1 VQLLPPV
8 GPVDPADPAAN
19 LPRQNGSGFNS
30 RLPGGVVLLDA
41 FTVDDRGAQPFDAF
55 STTAPPDGV
64 IDFAERAAA
73 ENRRLRLAR
82 NFEGKLTPGLINVN
96 TAPIEVM
103 RAMPHMTRLVYDDD
117 FPILRT
123 AQSAPANQ
131 YVATTPLAQR
141 RTVQDPLFRP
151 LWQQGPFDFLAAEGA
166 NPNPTLPG
174 SVAFDSGIAAPRV
187 RVPEAIEL
195 WRSKLN
201 VRPDL
206 SGTAFPGMPSY
217 YTRGS
222 DLPLA
227 LNHREWAPGMRAE
240 RGFDCLG
247 ELALLTRGAEFN
259 PGTALDSDG
268 NGVPDVQEIAVN
280 RAQDLNRNGIP
291 DGVDA
296 GAAVGDSWNRALSW
310 SSKFG
315 GLDPFRTRWSTPAS
329 GAGMLAPVDP
339 NVPTPGSVGA
349 GALAY
354 RTEGIPA
361 DLPAGTAQRF
371 PLTGRTAI
379 DKHLLTVS
387 RDNRSTGGVVETD
400 HPNTPAV
407 ETEMYRHDQT
417 ATDGLERNSLLKGIS
432 NIATVRSD
440 VFTVWVRIRTIRQD
454 PLTGRWPGMDPEY
467 IVDDSRYMMTVDRS
481 SVDRPGEAPRILSFV
496 KVPN

>member
-1 VQLLPPV
+1 
-8 GPVDPADPAAN
+8 
-19 LPRQNGSGFNS
+19 
-30 RLPGGVVLLDA
+30 VVLLDA

-55 STTAPPDGV
+55 STTAAPDGV

-82 NFEGKLTPGLINVN
+82 NFEGKLTPGLININ
-96 TAPIEVM
+96 TAPVEVM

-117 FPILRT
+117 FPIARTTQSSPATLNTPTSALGLRRT
-123 AQSAPANQ
+123 LRD
-131 YVATTPLAQR
+131 PLA
-141 RTVQDPLFRP
+141 PP

-166 NPNPTLPG
+166 TPNPTLPG
-174 SVAFDSGIAAPRV
+174 SIAFDSGIAAPRV
-187 RVPEAIEL
+187 RLPEAIDL

-201 VRPDL
+201 VLPDL

-217 YTRGS
+217 YSRGS
-222 DLPLA
+222 DLALA

-240 RGFDCLG
+240 RGFDTLG
-247 ELALLTRGAEFN
+247 ELALLTRGAEFT
-259 PGTALDSDG
+259 PGAAIDSDG
-268 NGVPDVQEIAVN
+268 NGIPDVQEIATN

-291 DGVDA
+291 DGIDA
-296 GAAVGDSWNRALSW
+296 GGAVGDSWNRALSW
-310 SSKFG
+310 SSKFA
-315 GLDPFRTRWSTPAS
+315 GLDPFRTQWTVPAS

-349 GALAY
+349 GTLAY

-361 DLPAGTAQRF
+361 ALPNGTPQRF

-387 RDNRSTGGVVETD
+387 RDNRSTGAVIETDDPATTNVVE
-400 HPNTPAV
+400 A
-407 ETEMYRHDQT
+407 EQFRYDQT
-417 ATDGLERNSLLKGIS
+417 ATDALERNSLLKGIS